1 MAEDSSTRSRVAIV
15 TGGGSGIGRAASLE
29 LARSSYA
36 VVVADLNAAS
46 AHSVAAEIRAF
57 GEVASGVGCDVSCED
72 QWGKV
77 LDQAAELGVL
87 ETLVS
92 NAAIYPRM
100 AFVDTRLDDFD
111 RVMAVYLRGAFLG
124 VSRCLPI
131 IRDGGGGSF
140 VLLTSGSGQIAAVG
154 NPMQRGFSL
163 YGASKAAL
171 DRWALGIAPELA
183 PLGVAVNLLCPG
195 AVVLTEGVVRL
206 QLGEEAPSETIS
218 AERMAGAIGYLAK
231 SRPPAGTGGRY
242 VATEF
247 GRTWG

>member
-1 MAEDSSTRSRVAIV
+1 
-15 TGGGSGIGRAASLE
+15 L
-29 LARSSYA
+29 
-36 VVVADLNAAS
+36 VADLNAAS
-46 AHSVAAEIRAF
+46 ALSVAAEIEALA
-57 GEVASGVGCDVSCED
+57 GIAAAIECDVSRED
-72 QWGKV
+72 HWGAI
-77 LDQAAELGVL
+77 LDQASKLGSL

-92 NAAIYPRM
+92 NTAIYPRL
-100 AFVDTRLDDFD
+100 AFVDTSLDDFD
-111 RVMAVYLRGAFLG
+111 RVMAVNLRAAFLG

-131 IRDGGGGSF
+131 IRESGGGSF

-195 AVVLTEGVVRL
+195 AVVLTEGVLRL
-206 QLGEEAPSETIS
+206 QLGDEAPGETIS
-218 AERMAGAIGYLAK
+218 AERMAEAIGFLAK
-231 SRPPAGTGGRY
+231 SRPPEGTGGRY

-247 GRTWG
+247 GKTWGTDQPLR